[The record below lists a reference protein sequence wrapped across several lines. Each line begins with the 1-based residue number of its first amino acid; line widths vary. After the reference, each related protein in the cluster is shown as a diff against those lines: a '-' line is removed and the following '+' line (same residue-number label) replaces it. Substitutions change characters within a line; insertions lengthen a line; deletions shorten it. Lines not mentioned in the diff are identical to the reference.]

1 MIDDERAKEDAA
13 FPMLKSVC
21 AVHSSALAY
30 KDLCKEFS
38 EVDTL
43 IRKVSGI
50 SSFFHASAVRTTKYF
65 DIRWSEFTAGL
76 IDAIL
81 NSWRALMVFCERSEE
96 DQANGFVK
104 LLSNKGN
111 LMLMCLLG
119 DVLLL
124 LKVFQKR
131 LQADDITIV
140 DIVSETKKLLAKL
153 DKLHQRQRI
162 GGWEEKFSQSYNE
175 EDGTF
180 FGTVLWQKERRT
192 RQRNLF
198 VSKTRA
204 LSAVKVE
211 VLLSL
216 RNFMEGRLDID
227 DLAKESFSSFVK
239 FSASEENIRE
249 VHASVAPDLDL
260 LSLAQQYEDVQE
272 SNLNKS
278 NPKVVLQTL
287 ARTMT

>member
-1 MIDDERAKEDAA
+1 MMPRIYQSLLIPGPRVVTTEIANRFDYNAPFEEYNASL
-13 FPMLKSVC
+13 FNLQYVSPKS
-21 AVHSSALAY
+21 HQEL
-30 KDLCKEFS
+30 
-38 EVDTL
+38 
-43 IRKVSGI
+43 
-50 SSFFHASAVRTTKYF
+50 
-65 DIRWSEFTAGL
+65 
-76 IDAIL
+76 L
-81 NSWRALMVFCERSEE
+81 NTLMVFCERSEE

-119 DVLLL
+119 DVLFL